1 MNLLQYCHSVRITV
15 RVFTGLSFQQPV
27 LLTLLTN
34 TLAIEQKKFSGSADA
49 GFVLALSFHHG
60 DLEADC
66 VGFDKVGGLMRGL
79 KYLCKILR

>member
-1 MNLLQYCHSVRITV
+1 MT
-15 RVFTGLSFQQPV
+15 P
-27 LLTLLTN
+27 LTN

-66 VGFDKVGGLMRGL
+66 VGFDEVGGGWLMQGIKIPLQDFAL
-79 KYLCKILR
+79 KL